1 VTAARLQA
9 WAKPVALAAAAVAV
23 VAYAQA
29 GAVGAREAEVL
40 SGDNLAARAGEHL
53 RLSLAATALA
63 VAVAV
68 PAGVVTTR
76 RSLAAARRPVMAV
89 ANLGQTVPTL
99 AVLALLFTYT
109 GVGFRT
115 ALLALWLYSLLPVLR
130 NTMAGLASVDPAVA
144 EAARGMGMS
153 PAQVLLK
160 VEFPLAAPVILAGIR
175 TAAVT
180 NVGTAALATFVGAG
194 GLGAV
199 IDVGITSQ
207 RDRVL
212 FAGAALT
219 ALLALAVD
227 WAVAGLGRVY
237 DAARLTRSSSAA
249 P

>member
-1 VTAARLQA
+1 MRVPGWRVAVV
-9 WAKPVALAAAAVAV
+9 PVVLAAATVAV

-29 GAVGAREAEVL
+29 GAQGPREVAVL

-63 VAVAV
+63 VAAAV
-68 PAGVVTTR
+68 PAGIAATR
-76 RSLAAARRPVMAV
+76 PALSVLRRPLLVV
-89 ANLGQTVPTL
+89 AGLGQTVPTL
-99 AVLALLFTYT
+99 AVLALLFTFT

-130 NTMAGLASVDPAVA
+130 NTMAGLASVEPAVT
-144 EAARGMGMS
+144 EAARGMGMG
-153 PAQVLLK
+153 PARVLVA
-160 VEFPLAAPVILAGIR
+160 VELPLAAPVILAGIR

-180 NVGTAALATFVGAG
+180 NVGTAALAAYVGAG

-199 IDVGITSQ
+199 IAVGIGSQ

-219 ALLALAVD
+219 AILALAVD
-227 WAVAGLGRVY
+227 WGVG
-237 DAARLTRSSSAA
+237 AAARGYEATRLTRSRRAS

>member
-1 VTAARLQA
+1 MNAARLRG
-9 WAKPVALAAAAVAV
+9 WATPVVLGVAAVVV

-29 GAVGAREAEVL
+29 GAVGARELEVL

-63 VAVAV
+63 VVVAL
-68 PAGVVTTR
+68 PAGIVVTR
-76 RSLAAARRPVMAV
+76 PSLRIARRPLLLV

-99 AVLALLFTYT
+99 AVLALLFTFT

-115 ALLALWLYSLLPVLR
+115 ALLALWAYSLLPVLR
-130 NTMAGLASVDPAVA
+130 NTMAGLASIDPAVV

-153 PAQVLLK
+153 AGEVLRQVEL
-160 VEFPLAAPVILAGIR
+160 PLAAPVILAGIR

-180 NVGTAALATFVGAG
+180 NVGTAALATYVGAG

-199 IDVGITSQ
+199 IQVGIGAQ

-219 ALLALAVD
+219 AILALAVD
-227 WAVAGLGRVY
+227 WAVAGLARLY
-237 DAARLTRSSSAA
+237 DAVRLTRSSSAS